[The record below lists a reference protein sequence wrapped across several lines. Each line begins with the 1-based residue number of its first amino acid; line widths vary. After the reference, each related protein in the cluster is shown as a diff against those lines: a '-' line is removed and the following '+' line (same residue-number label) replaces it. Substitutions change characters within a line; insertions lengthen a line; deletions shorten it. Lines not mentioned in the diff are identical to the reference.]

1 MAIVVKS
8 GGNPAPALVGAYGA
22 GMGKRRAEDE
32 RQQAQLAAAKEAQQR
47 SIAAQQQESAL
58 SREFTLGRDVA
69 GQARAL
75 ETMQTAADLREGA
88 AESEQLR
95 RREDVEWTYTAQQR
109 QKFDEMSRSYDEAV
123 NSGEFSPDELKEVK
137 RQVLAKQAGIAPLPK
152 LKTQSPYQPGQD
164 VGQVWQA
171 PDSPGVTL
179 TRDKEGNVK
188 KLYESGIET
197 PSVADVAKV
206 MKEVTASLTTEDPD
220 TNERTVP
227 SNEDVEAGVKRIL
240 EMHKRLTGGGQATDG
255 AAGAEPP
262 IPEEENPFATVTPD
276 AKDAGQV
283 VTKMLKNGQK
293 VRVRRLP
300 NGKWEQVN

>member
-32 RQQAQLAAAKEAQQR
+32 RQQAQLAAAAEEQRRRIEAQK
-47 SIAAQQQESAL
+47 QEFAL
-58 SREFTLGRDVA
+58 SREFTLGRDEA
-69 GQARAL
+69 SQERSL

-95 RREDVEWTYTAQQR
+95 RREDVEWGYTAQQR
-109 QKFDEMSRSYDEAV
+109 QKFDAMSQSYDEAV

-137 RQVLAKQAGIAPLPK
+137 RQVIAKQAGIAPLPK

-188 KLYESGIET
+188 KLYESGSET
-197 PSVADVAKV
+197 PSVADVAKIAQT
-206 MKEVTASLTTEDPD
+206 VTESLTSEDAKGVKKSPK
-220 TNERTVP
+220 P
-227 SNEDVEAGVKRIL
+227 EDIEAGVKRIL
-240 EMHKRLTGGGQATDG
+240 EMHKRLTGGGQATEG
-255 AAGAEPP
+255 AAGA
-262 IPEEENPFATVTPD
+262 A
-276 AKDAGQV
+276 A
-283 VTKMLKNGQK
+283 
-293 VRVRRLP
+293 
-300 NGKWEQVN
+300 KWEVGKAEKDEKPKKKVATGAAKWKD